1 MHEPQVDFLVGSFEV
16 GTVIVM
22 FLRSPEV
29 GELGG
34 TLADE
39 EETREVHLLHMP

>member
-1 MHEPQVDFLVGSFEV
+1 MHEPQVDFLVGSFEAR
-16 GTVIVM
+16 TVIVM
-22 FLRSPEV
+22 LLRSPEV

-39 EETREVHLLHMP
+39 EETREVHPLHMP